1 MIFLPFCFIIKEQA
15 GAAQAKYTAENLD
28 LKKND
33 NTNTLSWC
41 SYSILSYK
49 KWF

>member
-1 MIFLPFCFIIKEQA
+1 MIFFKEQA
-15 GAAQAKYTAENLD
+15 GSAAQDKYTAENLD

-33 NTNTLSWC
+33 NTNTISWC